1 MNVLITGAASRLG
14 RAIAA
19 ELAAD
24 HRLRLMDSVPVEP
37 CDNSEFIRGDLVD
50 PEAAR
55 QAVRGMD
62 AIVHTGE
69 PPTEL
74 PDDELEREQRLLDY
88 ATRGTH
94 VLFSAGVEAGIRR
107 FVYGSS
113 LEIFRAYPDDIYIS
127 EMWKPL
133 PSPEIKSMSRY
144 LGELVGREF
153 ARDYRVGVTALRLGR
168 LVLEEEVED
177 QEPDLMWVDI
187 RDAARAFVCALQRD
201 TGAEVQW
208 IRRWGLFHIC
218 AAIRNGKYLIEPAR
232 GMGYSPQHDFARH
245 WSV

>member
-14 RAIAA
+14 RAIAT
-19 ELAAD
+19 ELADD
-24 HRLRLMDSVPVEP
+24 HRLRLVDSIPVEP
-37 CDNSEFIRGDLVD
+37 GENCEFIRGDLVD
-50 PEAAR
+50 PELVR

-62 AIVHTGE
+62 AVIHPGK

-74 PDDELEREQRLLDY
+74 PGDELEREERLLDY

-113 LEIFRAYPDDIYIS
+113 LEIFCDYPDDIYIS

-133 PSPEIKSMSRY
+133 PAPEMESMSRY
-144 LGELVGREF
+144 LGELVCREF

-168 LVLEEEVED
+168 LVLEEEVEG

-187 RDAARAFVCALQRD
+187 RDAARAFACALRRD

-208 IRRWGLFHIC
+208 TRRWGLFHIC

-232 GMGYSPQHDFARH
+232 GMGYSPVHNFERQ
-245 WSV
+245 